1 MTVCVLDKLCVYS
14 DVGFTFWYY
23 LLCEALLVAILGW
36 DFVTVFFELENF
48 SSTPKNGVRCVS
60 SILKREVNNRKPND
74 PFRDWPIGEN
84 GDDAELRHCRVN
96 SLGNY

>member
-36 DFVTVFFELENF
+36 DFVTVFFELELETF
-48 SSTPKNGVRCVS
+48 LRRQETACAVS
-60 SILKREVNNRKPND
+60 R
-74 PFRDWPIGEN
+74 PF
-84 GDDAELRHCRVN
+84 
-96 SLGNY
+96 